1 MTALRICFVGDA
13 IMRGVD
19 DAIHLGWPER
29 LGTAARRQGHEVSLC
44 NLAVRRVTTAEI
56 ARRWR
61 IECEAR
67 LAFDTPGAI
76 VFAFG
81 VNDMACDAGALFRAS
96 PARSEITARKI
107 IADAVAWK
115 PVLWIGPAPVAERIT
130 AEAAAHGLEPDYHN
144 KRLRMLARAYG
155 SIAVDLGVEFL
166 DLYTALVGD
175 RRWAQSLEAGDG
187 VYPDADGYALI
198 AEIIGQ
204 WPAWRTWLG
213 EGVKT

>member
-29 LGTAARRQGHEVSLC
+29 LCTAARRQGHEVTLC
-44 NLAVRRVTTAEI
+44 NLAVRRQVTAEI
-56 ARRWR
+56 AGRWR
-61 IECEAR
+61 AECEAR
-67 LAFDTPGAI
+67 LAFDTPGALI
-76 VFAFG
+76 FAFG
-81 VNDMACDAGALFRAS
+81 VNDMACDAAALFRAS

-107 IADAVAWK
+107 IGEAAAWK

-130 AEAAAHGLEPDYHN
+130 PEAHGHGLEADYHN

-155 SIAVDLGVEFL
+155 AIAADLGVEFL
-166 DLYTALVGD
+166 DLYPALAGD
-175 RRWAQSLEAGDG
+175 RRWARSLAAGDG
-187 VYPDADGYALI
+187 VYPDAGGYGLI

-204 WPAWRTWLG
+204 WPAWRSWLG